1 MPAWQPF
8 WEISPGSD
16 AAPTQHVLPYALCDC
31 HQSIAQRR
39 MAEKERN
46 LVAEVYHTGPVLAAA
61 QAAGIWADSK
71 TYVDCPARVPLSQ
84 VLADFRAAFG
94 DGADLESPDTAAA
107 VTSFVRDHFHTQ
119 PGDELQA
126 HTPADW
132 APHVAWLQA
141 LKTANAVRLG
151 TTLHALWGVLCRVST
166 PSPQS
171 TLLALPHPCFVPG
184 DRFRETYYWDSLFIV
199 RGLLAVGMT
208 TSAAGVARNLL
219 HLLRSHGR
227 VPNGARS
234 YYTNRSQPPV
244 LAAIL
249 AALDDAAA
257 LDDDLCAEAVPLM
270 VQEWRFWTCG
280 SHDVALGGMGD
291 THTVEHHLSRY
302 SADWCA
308 PRPESWREDVHTAQ
322 HVTGHDAPGR
332 KARLWRELATAAESG
347 WDFSSRWCPPSAAPS
362 DVLACTRCTRVV
374 PADLN
379 AFLLLLARGIAK
391 WAARLGDAA
400 TAGEFRA
407 HAAARAAAIHAVL
420 WDPAAAQWRDVEL
433 EGFTTCAGDAPEQAE
448 QVPTVWR
455 GQQST
460 RVFAS
465 NWVPLWCG
473 ALQPGSAEA
482 AACCAS
488 LRHSGLLQP
497 GGIATSTLATGQQW
511 DWPNAW
517 PPLQLLLAEG
527 VDTHGGAAGQRL
539 GEAIAGSYLRACSAG
554 LDHGGCMHEKYDAT
568 VAPGS
573 GVANA
578 GGGGEYAPQVGFGWS
593 NGVALALLRRHGGI
607 PDLTLAD
614 VLAPSV

>member
-1 MPAWQPF
+1 M
-8 WEISPGSD
+8 
-16 AAPTQHVLPYALCDC
+16 AA
-31 HQSIAQRR
+31 S
-39 MAEKERN
+39 ERE
-46 LVAEVYHTGPVLAAA
+46 LVSAVYHTGPVLAAA

-71 TYVDCPARVPLSQ
+71 AYVDCPARVPLSQ
-84 VLADFRAAFG
+84 VLADFCAAFG
-94 DGADLESPDTAAA
+94 DSANLESPGTAAA
-107 VTSFVRDHFHTQ
+107 VTAFVRDHFHTQ
-119 PGDELQA
+119 PGDGMQA

-132 APHVAWLQA
+132 TPDVAWLQA
-141 LKTANAVRLG
+141 LQPADAVCLG
-151 TTLHALWGVLCRVST
+151 TRLHALWSVLCRVST
-166 PSPQS
+166 PSPHS
-171 TLLALPHPCFVPG
+171 TLLPLPHPCFVPG

-208 TSAAGVARNLL
+208 ASAVGVARNLL
-219 HLLRSHGR
+219 HLVHAHGC

-244 LAAIL
+244 LGALL

-257 LDDDLCAEAVPLM
+257 LDADLCTEAVPLL
-270 VQEWRFWTCG
+270 VQEWTFWTSG
-280 SHDVALGGMGD
+280 SHDVAIAVPGGQD
-291 THTVEHHLSRY
+291 AAVHRLSRY
-302 SADWCA
+302 FAHWSS

-322 HVTGHDAPGR
+322 HVTGQDAAAR

-347 WDFSSRWCPPSAAPS
+347 WDFTSRWCPPSAVPGQL
-362 DVLACTRCTRVV
+362 LASTRCTRVV

-379 AFLLLLARGIAK
+379 AFLLVLARSIAK
-391 WAARLGDAA
+391 WAARLGNSGIASQ
-400 TAGEFRA
+400 FQA
-407 HAAARAAAIHAVL
+407 HADARAAAIHAVL
-420 WDPAAAQWRDVEL
+420 WDSRAAQWRDFEL
-433 EGFTTCAGDAPEQAE
+433 EGFTTSALDACEETEQD
-448 QVPTVWR
+448 VHVVWT

-497 GGIATSTLATGQQW
+497 GGIATTTLATGQQW

-527 VDTHGGAAGQRL
+527 VDVHCGAT
-539 GEAIAGSYLRACSAG
+539 GEQLSAAIAGSYLRACAAG
-554 LDHGGCMHEKYDAT
+554 LDDGGVMHEKYDAT
-568 VAPGS
+568 VTPGS
-573 GVANA
+573 GRANV

-593 NGVALALLRRHGGI
+593 NGVALAMLRRHGGI
-607 PDLTLAD
+607 PDVTLAD
-614 VLAPSV
+614 VLAYSE

>member
-1 MPAWQPF
+1 
-8 WEISPGSD
+8 
-16 AAPTQHVLPYALCDC
+16 
-31 HQSIAQRR
+31 
-39 MAEKERN
+39 MAEEHE
-46 LVAEVYHTGPVLAAA
+46 LVSGVFHTGPVLAAA

-71 TYVDCPARVPLSQ
+71 TFVDCPARVPLSQ

-94 DGADLESPDTAAA
+94 DTAVLQSSSDRAA
-107 VTSFVRDHFHTQ
+107 VTAFVFDHFHTQ

-132 APHVAWLQA
+132 APNVEWLQTLTPA
-141 LKTANAVRLG
+141 DAVGLG
-151 TTLHALWGVLCRVST
+151 TSLHALWGVLCRVST
-166 PSPQS
+166 PSPHS
-171 TLLALPHPCFVPG
+171 TLLPLPYPCFVPG

-208 TSAAGVARNLL
+208 ASAVGVARNLL
-219 HLLRSHGR
+219 HLVRVHGC

-244 LAAIL
+244 LGAIL
-249 AALDDAAA
+249 AALDDAFA
-257 LDDDLCAEAVPLM
+257 LDAHLCAEAVPLL
-270 VQEWRFWTCG
+270 VQEWRFWTSG
-280 SHDVALGGMGD
+280 SHDVAVAVTGD
-291 THTVEHHLSRY
+291 QPAAVHRLSRY
-302 SADWCA
+302 FASWCG

-322 HVTGHDAPGR
+322 HVTGRDSAAR

-347 WDFSSRWCPPSAAPS
+347 WDFSSRWC
-362 DVLACTRCTRVV
+362 TRCTRVV

-379 AFLLLLARGIAK
+379 AFLLVLARGIAR

-400 TAGEFRA
+400 TAGEFQA
-407 HAAARAAAIHAVL
+407 HADARAAAMHAVL
-420 WDPAAAQWRDVEL
+420 WNAEAAQWRDFEL
-433 EGFTTCAGDAPEQAE
+433 EGFNTCAADTPGESEQDVAP
-448 QVPTVWR
+448 VWS

-482 AACCAS
+482 AACCVS
-488 LRHSGLLQP
+488 LRASGLLQP
-497 GGIATSTLATGQQW
+497 GGIATSTLSTGQQW

-527 VDTHGGAAGQRL
+527 VDMHCGAPGKEL
-539 GEAIAGSYLRACSAG
+539 SDAIAGTYLRACAAG
-554 LDHGGCMHEKYDAT
+554 LDHGGVMHEKYDAT
-568 VAPGS
+568 VAPG
-573 GVANA
+573 GGGPNA

-593 NGVALALLRRHGGI
+593 NGVALAMLRRHGGI
-607 PDLTLAD
+607 PDSTLAN
-614 VLAPSV
+614 VLACRVSE